1 MMSEYMLYI
10 KPPTHVENAT
20 DFKIGICATNLTRNR
35 LKSYQNAIGPTG
47 LENFVYAWVGD
58 KIDITEAET
67 EIHKKFDD
75 RIDSQEGGFKEW
87 ISNTTLQELLDFI
100 EELKSEYFLKLNM
113 VPNNLQPINMY
124 NVHDF
129 MDWLEKGG

>member
-1 MMSEYMLYI
+1 MFEYMLYI
-10 KPPTHVENAT
+10 KPPTHVENPT
-20 DFKIGICATNLTRNR
+20 DFKVGICATNLTRNR

-47 LENFVYAWVGD
+47 LESFVNVWVGD

-87 ISNTTLQELLDFI
+87 ISNITIQELTDFV
-100 EELKSEYFLKLNM
+100 EELKNDYFLKLHD
-113 VPNNLQPINMY
+113 VPKELQPIHMH
-124 NVHDF
+124 NVHIFDE
-129 MDWLEKGG
+129 WLKKGG